1 MTRATRPPTPK
12 PSTRGRLRLE
22 IANDTGHWTVQ
33 PMGEIDLSNAVV
45 LEQAIERAS
54 TEAAERVTID
64 LRGVDF
70 IDLSGV
76 RAIVSARDRL
86 DGRLRLLKG
95 PEPVQSVLRL
105 TGAEAALPFEA

>member
-1 MTRATRPPTPK
+1 MTPAPRPLTPK
-12 PSTRGRLRLE
+12 RSTRGTLRLE
-22 IANDTGHWTVQ
+22 ITSDTSHWTVQ
-33 PMGEIDLSNAVV
+33 AMGEIDLSNADV
-45 LEQAIERAS
+45 LQQAIERAWIA
-54 TEAAERVTID
+54 AAEMVTID

-76 RAIVSARDRL
+76 RVIVSARDRL

-95 PEPVQSVLRL
+95 PKPVQSVFRL